1 MDRNRPQIIILK
13 WGDIDVLKKKNKFFL
28 AIALIVLLLLPIS
41 VLAYDNPTTKTYSWD
56 DSASNSVFDIK
67 SDKKVYS
74 NLTNEIVYYKVTNLT
89 NVRQDLDIKA
99 FFSEGV
105 TINYFGE
112 WKDLPH
118 EVPVY
123 TDTTVYDN
131 VYVNKSD
138 LNFVGGCVGKGYLDY
153 DITRCYFTKPRIV
166 RTWGVETQTYP
177 DWKKSKAQAW
187 QTKPSLIPSG
197 FNSGGQLATI
207 NVGKNEVKY
216 FVLDFTH
223 KAGTTGEFYL
233 CGNNDCLDPFWDMD
247 WQYKRRITITNNNA
261 GVILKDN
268 NNAIKIRLTT
278 ELGVK
283 ADANC
288 NDVRIVKGEVLEL
301 DRNIFGNC
309 QSDANIY
316 FELPTQIAA
325 GGTDNNYWIYYGN
338 AAAAAP
344 TNPANLSLTGLDST
358 TNYLYRFD
366 YENLDSIINSN
377 VLVDAG
383 TVGKTGIYNKGANS
397 VTMTNATN
405 KYLVTTNASTLTN
418 PLDFSVDFFINV
430 TTPPSDGTYWWLAST
445 FDATSTEGWDLIYQ
459 NTGGTYYIMGR
470 TTGAG
475 GEETVSVA
483 YTLTANVWYHL
494 QYTYSATTGI
504 KIYVNGT
511 NIGGSAT
518 TTKYLGNQNQKLY
531 IGNDGRGVNNAYT
544 PSAIIDEFRIR
555 NLPNQNYFAQADMNA
570 TLQATTALGA
580 EEGQLAY
587 TINFNI
593 YRTGTASHLT
603 SVRMDC
609 NDTIYSLTGQNS
621 PFTQNIVVDKNV
633 ICSFARAGYNDNNT
647 NYVVAD
653 VNLKTYTFYLSDTT
667 APSVGVTTLTGFTEY
682 DSGVQKYFKGNGHVV
697 GGAATDAGSGIDNTT
712 CEIQYFNGAAWFSGL
727 WDVGG
732 FCYSSNFTAADT
744 TDYNFNTRVK
754 DLATNQGTGTA
765 TDSYIGDSAAPT
777 TTLSVLGGDF
787 NYTTFRLTCADAG
800 SGCKNTWYKSDSNT
814 WVLTTAPYD
823 FNVFGIG
830 AHRIYYNSSDNLD
843 TNEALKTYDFNIYG
857 NIRLNFHNEV
867 GGAALTDVNV
877 TFNSVVYN
885 TGTTYFVDVN
895 LQGITPTTYT
905 FTLSKTGYSTRY
917 YQIDLN
923 ELMDLNKNFALIVD
937 TLDSD
942 IAFTFYKPDQTTLYA
957 NVFAEFLDMDT
968 NYIIGRLKTN
978 AAGEATFNLKTN
990 DSNYYQ
996 DMNNREYLYIPVSLT
1011 IYYPKNEETLAQID
1025 ENWQVDI
1032 TQNIYAS
1039 YPELDGNK
1047 VVYLLPNTTIS
1058 HNLKISDM
1066 NGNYFSRNYSKQYLG
1081 NPQTDTLQPY
1091 LVSTATGLLTTITVK
1106 NAVTGA
1112 VEDNI
1117 RIKIYKDIGGLGSTL
1132 VEEVVTDSKGQALTL
1147 LVLGDSYT
1155 FKVYNGITLL
1165 KTYTITASSN
1175 TIFIY
1180 VYLTSGTTFNPP
1192 TGYKVTF
1199 TPMGTGLTKITV
1211 GNATFTQTIY
1221 NLSGAS
1227 TTYTSQIIQNGV
1239 VLSTQSYTGTDS
1251 NKTFTRTVAWTDI
1264 TTGVVISRLTIT
1276 VGGVS
1281 YRYDQNY
1288 YVTNSFGSTYNL
1300 FTGLSSGLRSDMG
1313 CSSTGLCMPSLA
1325 LALMI
1330 SLVFALFISFKLGVL
1345 NPQSTGFILVFLMAL
1360 FTYLT
1365 WVPLE
1370 LTAAMVLILVAFVV
1384 NERRG

>member
-1 MDRNRPQIIILK
+1 M
-13 WGDIDVLKKKNKFFL
+13 
-28 AIALIVLLLLPIS
+28 AIALLVLLLLPIQ
-41 VLAYDNPTTKTYSWD
+41 VFAYDNPTTKTYSWD
-56 DSASNSVFDIK
+56 DGAANAIFDIK
-67 SDKKVYS
+67 TDKKTYS

-89 NVRQDLDIKA
+89 NAKHDLNIQA
-99 FFSEGV
+99 FFSENV
-105 TINYFGE
+105 NINYFGE
-112 WKDLPH
+112 WTDVDH
-118 EVPVY
+118 VVQVY
-123 TDTTVYDN
+123 TDTPTNVTVY
-131 VYVNKSD
+131 VKKAD
-138 LNFVGGCVGKGYLDY
+138 LNFGVKKADLNFGGGCVGNGYLDFNSSH
-153 DITRCYFTKPRIV
+153 CYFINPTVV
-166 RTWGVETQTYP
+166 RTVSNEVQTYP
-177 DWKKSKAQAW
+177 DWKKSKAKAW
-187 QTKPSLIPSG
+187 QTKPSQVHANMSH
-197 FNSGGQLATI
+197 GGGLGTI
-207 NVGKNEVKY
+207 NIGKNQTKY
-216 FVLDFTH
+216 FVLDFSH
-223 KAGTTGEFYL
+223 KPNTSGEFYL
-233 CGNNDCLDPFWDMD
+233 CGNNDCLDPFWDMS
-247 WQYKRRITITNNNA
+247 WLYKRQLTITNNNS
-261 GVILKDN
+261 GTILKDN
-268 NNAIKIRLTT
+268 NNAIKVRITT
-278 ELGVK
+278 ELGAK
-283 ADANC
+283 ALANC

-301 DRNIFGNC
+301 DRNIFGDC

-325 GGTDNNYWIYYGN
+325 GGTDNNYWVYYGN
-338 AAAAAP
+338 AAATAP
-344 TNPANLSLTGLDST
+344 TNPTNLSLTGLDST

-366 YENLDSIINSN
+366 YGYLDSVVNSN

-383 TVGKTGIYNKGANS
+383 TVGKTGAYNKGANS
-397 VTMTNATN
+397 VELTNGTN
-405 KYLVTTNASTLTN
+405 KYLVTTNTSPLTN
-418 PLDFSVDFFINV
+418 PPDFSIDFFIMMTAQPGV
-430 TTPPSDGTYWWLAST
+430 GDYWWLAST
-445 FDATSTEGWDLIYQ
+445 VDATQTEGWDLIYY
-459 NTGGTYYIMGR
+459 NDGGTYKFLAR
-470 TTGAG
+470 TFTAG
-475 GEETVSVA
+475 PAEEDIFVTQ
-483 YTLTANVWYHL
+483 TLTVGTWYHI
-494 QYTYSATTGI
+494 QYTYDSSTGI
-504 KIYVNGT
+504 KFYVNGT
-511 NIGGSAT
+511 NKGGSAT
-518 TTKYLGNQNQKLY
+518 TTKYTSNQNQKLY

-544 PSAIIDEFRIR
+544 PSAYIDEFRVR
-555 NLPNQNYFAQADMNA
+555 SAANQNYFAQADMNA
-570 TLQATTALGA
+570 TMQTTTALGA
-580 EEGQLAY
+580 EEGQSAY

-593 YRTGTASHLT
+593 YRTGTVSHLT

-609 NDTIYSLTGQNS
+609 NDTSYSLTGQNS

-633 ICSFARAGYNDNNT
+633 ICSFARAGYADNNT

-653 VNLKTYTFYLSDTT
+653 VNLKTYTFYLTDNI
-667 APSVGVTTLTGFTEY
+667 APSVGLTTLTGFTEY
-682 DSGVQKYFKGNGHVV
+682 DSGVQKYFKGTGHIV

-712 CEIQYFNGAAWFSGL
+712 CEIQYFDGGAWNAGL
-727 WDVGG
+727 WDAGG
-732 FCYSSNFTAADT
+732 FCYSANFTAANT
-744 TDYNFNTRVK
+744 TDYNMNTRVK
-754 DLATNQGTGTA
+754 DLANNQGTGTA
-765 TDSYIGDSAAPT
+765 TDSYIGDSTAPT

-787 NYTTFRLTCADAG
+787 NYTTFRLTCADGG
-800 SGCKNTWYKSDSNT
+800 SGCKNTWYKFDSNT
-814 WVLTTAPYD
+814 WVLIATTPYD
-823 FNVFGIG
+823 FNTFGIG
-830 AHRIYYNSSDNLD
+830 SHTLYYNSSDNLD
-843 TNEALKTYDFNIYG
+843 TNEGLKTYDFNIYG
-857 NIRLNFHNEV
+857 NIRFNFYNEV
-867 GGAALTDVNV
+867 GSAALTDVNV

-895 LQGITPTTYT
+895 LQGITPNTYT

-923 ELMDLNKNFALIVD
+923 ELMDLNKSFALISD
-937 TLDSD
+937 ALDSD

-957 NVFAEFLDMDT
+957 NAFVEFWDMDT
-968 NYIIGRLKTN
+968 NYIIGRLKSSAT
-978 AAGEATFNLKTN
+978 GQATFNLKTN

-1180 VYLTSGTTFNPP
+1180 VYLTSSTTFNPP
-1192 TGYKVTF
+1192 SGYKVTF

-1211 GNATFTQTIY
+1211 GNATFTQTVY
-1221 NLSGAS
+1221 NLSGTS
-1227 TTYTSQIIQNGV
+1227 TTYTSQIIQNGT
-1239 VLSTQSYTGTDS
+1239 VLSTQSYTGTDA

-1264 TTGVVISRLTIT
+1264 NAGVVTSRLTIT

-1281 YRYDQNY
+1281 YKYDQNY
-1288 YVTNSFGSTYNL
+1288 YVNNSFGSTYNL

-1330 SLVFALFISFKLGVL
+1330 SLIFALFISFKLGVL

-1384 NERRG
+1384 NERRGQ